1 MFTLFDRIFI
11 FVKEIIINQ
20 IGSKSIFSKNFLL
33 TSTVPMVNVTWV
45 NIMNIL
51 YSGLI
56 ISGGS
61 LSSQSVEVYI
71 PSTGQHCEL
80 PDMPDGRHYHSM
92 EGMEVCGGDDTDTQ
106 TSCLSLTDEGTWER
120 TTTLLERR

>member
-1 MFTLFDRIFI
+1 
-11 FVKEIIINQ
+11 
-20 IGSKSIFSKNFLL
+20 
-33 TSTVPMVNVTWV
+33 MVNVTWV

-56 ISGGS
+56 ISCGFPSSVGQS
-61 LSSQSVEVYI
+61 LEVYI

-80 PDMPDGRHYHSM
+80 PDIMDGRRYHSM
-92 EGMEVCGGDDTDTQ
+92 EGMEVCGGFYTDSE

>member
-1 MFTLFDRIFI
+1 M
-11 FVKEIIINQ
+11 
-20 IGSKSIFSKNFLL
+20 GSNLLFSKNFLSL
-33 TSTVPMVNVTWV
+33 TSSVPMVNVTWV

-56 ISGGS
+56 ISGGYLYNDGS
-61 LSSQSVEVYI
+61 IQSVEVYI

-120 TTTLLERR
+120 TTTLLEKR

>member
-1 MFTLFDRIFI
+1 
-11 FVKEIIINQ
+11 
-20 IGSKSIFSKNFLL
+20 
-33 TSTVPMVNVTWV
+33 MVNVTWV

-56 ISGGS
+56 ISGGFP
-61 LSSQSVEVYI
+61 SSVVEQSVEVYI

-80 PDMPDGRHYHSM
+80 PDMPDGRYSHSM
-92 EGMEVCGGDDTDTQ
+92 EGMEVCGGPGSDTG

>member
-1 MFTLFDRIFI
+1 
-11 FVKEIIINQ
+11 
-20 IGSKSIFSKNFLL
+20 
-33 TSTVPMVNVTWV
+33 MVNVTWV

-56 ISGGS
+56 ISGGFNS
-61 LSSQSVEVYI
+61 IQSVEVYI

-80 PDMPDGRHYHSM
+80 PDMPDGRYYHSM